1 MDDFPFA
8 KEMKESLS
16 GRINLLTKNVSE
28 ATVQW
33 NLVRSEFF
41 RYENTSQV
49 SISDKTFSKKIM
61 LIIIALLFC

>member
-16 GRINLLTKNVSE
+16 GRINLLTKNVLE

-33 NLVRSEFF
+33 NLVRSELF
-41 RYENTSQV
+41 RYENISQV

>member
-16 GRINLLTKNVSE
+16 GRINLLTKNVLE

-33 NLVRSEFF
+33 NLVRSELF